1 MEAHNDIKVSVIIPC
16 YNAVKY
22 VEETLQSVSGQTFKN
37 IEIIAVD
44 DGSTDDT
51 FSVINKYKDIDNRLT
66 TIKIQ
71 NGGSSKARMEGA
83 KLAKGEYLLFLDS
96 DDLIDPTYIEKCIF
110 IARQGYD
117 IVYTKARFFGRKPGE
132 LYLPEFNLLDF
143 LCSNCIYVSAL
154 IRKSLFDLVGGFDTS
169 ILQMEDWECFINM
182 IKNGGKV
189 YRIPEMLFL
198 YRKREDCSS
207 KSDSA
212 TNDEM
217 ENSFFAIYT
226 KHYEFYRSNNLGL
239 KDLLW
244 RMHKHRLNRWRRLAY
259 RIFKPKKYIEEYKG
273 IKLN

>member
-22 VEETLQSVSGQTFKN
+22 VEETLQSVSSQTFKN

-51 FSVINKYKDIDNRLT
+51 FSIIDSYKDIDNRLKV
-66 TIKIQ
+66 IKIQ

-96 DDLIDPTYIEKCIF
+96 DDIISPTYIEKCIS

-117 IVYTKARFFGRKPGE
+117 IVYTKIQFFGRKSGE

-154 IRKSLFDLVGGFDTS
+154 IRKSLFDLVGGFDMS
-169 ILQMEDWECFINM
+169 ISQMEDWECFINM

-189 YRIPEMLFL
+189 YRIPELLFF
-198 YRKREDCSS
+198 YRKRADCSS

-212 TNDEM
+212 TLDEM
-217 ENSFFAIYT
+217 DKSFLAIYM
-226 KHYEFYRSNNLGL
+226 KHYDFYRKYNLGL

-244 RMHKHRLNRWRRLAY
+244 RMHKHHSNRLRRWGYKL
-259 RIFKPKKYIEEYKG
+259 FKPRKYVKEYK
-273 IKLN
+273 L